1 MKNLALGPGQ
11 LVAARYRLVAPLGR
25 GSQGTVWEALD
36 QREDGR
42 VCALKFAGAVDVRA
56 ELEALARVEHPS
68 LPRVLDVGSHEGS
81 LFVVLERIAGQPLDK
96 VVGAPAITRALFS
109 VAEAIAAVH
118 DAGLVHGDVKP
129 ANILV
134 GPGTG
139 TAERAWLVDF
149 GLASTAERPS
159 LVKGSLAFMAPELI
173 AGERGPAADLYALG
187 VSAAWALCRTHP
199 LVDDPHDRVALLAA
213 IARRAP
219 VRPLLRERIAE
230 PCRDAV
236 LALLAF
242 DPSERGTARTFLAR
256 LARDTTWLSPSQKH
270 RAAAADL
277 SRREVAPL
285 VGRDEALDATR
296 DALASALVRG
306 EGVGVVLVGPEGSGR
321 ARLASEALR
330 ATRVLFATRGA
341 LCDVVD
347 ELVAEPQRP
356 TVVRMLDASPE
367 KLRATIDALSRMR
380 RFAHSPQPIALL
392 ATSVAPQDER
402 EREALS
408 KDTVL
413 VSLGPLARPQIRAL
427 LGSITG
433 RAVADGSVDAYIE
446 RSDALPG
453 RVASLALALAPAEA
467 ATATADE
474 LASVR
479 AKLDDPASRA
489 STLDPIAAEPYA
501 RLVVAGSSIAVAA
514 LASDHAV
521 ARRAAASLERV
532 GLAQSD
538 GTRIGLVAPALSA
551 TALDA
556 RWRAPARALG
566 LALDALSWDDR
577 RARARIAWV
586 LGEHEKSARLARE
599 LGFDRSLSL
608 RERAEWLSLALAAEP
623 RASLSHTV
631 ALTLGRTLTWLG
643 ESARAEEVLAALP
656 PSPEVLLARIDALR
670 SRGASDRARE
680 LVIELERSGS
690 ESARVAAAALSARSK
705 LEAGAVREASSA
717 LDGAAPSRETDAVI
731 ALRWTEVR
739 THLALVEGDGAR
751 GEALLASVS
760 ALLASVDE
768 RVRARFESLGGM
780 VAQLRGESARA
791 RESYARAWSLA
802 DRAGDTR
809 AAATYAVNLGIAEW
823 TLGALGEARSWLE
836 RGVRSLAAFGTAY
849 ELARALANLAMLE
862 LFVGERARALDLAT
876 RAERASLE
884 SKDPTA
890 LLGARVVEAE
900 CTRAGRSLA
909 EALASLASRELAEG
923 RASSASETFARAALA
938 AANAGE
944 IDSVSEYVTHMGD
957 ADGSLCALAS
967 LARGVLSE
975 RDATTTLALIDRAR
989 SAIATDPG
997 PEHELAL
1004 LRWKSRA
1011 SALDPATTASAR
1023 AAYEAR
1029 IEALARSLPDE
1040 SAAMFRDAHPLVRAR
1055 RGEERA
1061 ANDESSGLAPASLKW
1076 RRLAEIARELNSEH
1090 RLRPLLERI
1099 MDAIVELTGGT
1110 RGFLLLAGPD
1120 GALRVRAARNL
1131 GRRDLAEG
1139 EGSPSR
1145 SIAERV
1151 ARTGEA
1157 ILTVDASNDGTLS
1170 TFESVTAMQLRSVLA
1185 VPLVVHGVSSG
1196 TVYVDDRFRAGAF
1209 GERSLEVAREF
1220 AEAAALAIH
1229 NARNSARLRRAL
1241 RKSERLA
1248 RALAKRVETQSVELE
1263 ATRRALVTEHEP
1275 RGKYDAII
1283 GRGSAMRRTL
1293 ALCDRVAA
1301 TAVPVLLLGESG
1313 TGKELVAR
1321 AIHQNSP
1328 RAKKP
1333 FVAVNCAAITE
1344 TLLES
1349 ELFGHLRGAF
1359 TGADRARQGLF
1370 EVADG
1375 GTLFLDEVGEMSA
1388 GMQAKLLRVLQDGEV
1403 RPIGGTISRRVDVRV
1418 IAATLRD
1425 LPKLVEKGTFRE
1437 DLYYR
1442 LAVLTVNVPSLRER
1456 REDVPVLVQYFLGKH
1471 GRTDVKVDR
1480 RAMARL
1486 VDYAWPGN
1494 VRQLENEVLRAALLC
1509 DGTLRESDLDPKLVA
1524 RELDPDAPA
1533 RSPLDLRG
1541 AIEDIERKLVER
1553 ALRECRGN
1561 QSKAAVSLGL
1571 SRFGLQKMLK
1581 RLGLE
1586 ETARAARA

>member
-1 MKNLALGPGQ
+1 MKNLTLGPGQ
-11 LVAARYRLVAPLGR
+11 LVASRYRLVAPLGR
-25 GSQGTVWEALD
+25 GSQGSVWEALD

-42 VCALKFAGAVDVRA
+42 VCALKFAGDADVRA
-56 ELEALARVEHPS
+56 ELEALASVEHPS
-68 LPRVLDVGSHEGS
+68 LPRVLDVGSHEDA
-81 LFVVLERIAGQPLDK
+81 LFFVLERIVGQPLDK

-109 VAEAIAAVH
+109 VAEALAAVH

-134 GPGTG
+134 GSGTG
-139 TAERAWLVDF
+139 SAERAWLVDF
-149 GLASTAERPS
+149 GLAQRAARPS
-159 LVKGSLAFMAPELI
+159 FVQGSLAFMAPELI

-199 LVDDPHDRVALLAA
+199 LVDDPHDRSSLLAA

-219 VRPLLRERIAE
+219 VRALLRERVAE
-230 PCRDAV
+230 PLRDAV

-242 DPSERGTARTFLAR
+242 EPAQRGSARTFLAR
-256 LARDTTWLSPSQKH
+256 LARDTAWLSPAQKH

-277 SRREVAPL
+277 ARREVAPL
-285 VGRDEALDATR
+285 VGRDHALEVAR
-296 DALASALVRG
+296 DALSGALVRA
-306 EGVGVVLVGPEGSGR
+306 EGLGVVLVGPEGSGR

-330 ATRVLFATRGA
+330 ATRVLLAARGA

-356 TVVRMLDASPE
+356 TIVRLIDAEPARV
-367 KLRATIDALSRMR
+367 RATIDALARLR
-380 RFAHSPQPIALL
+380 RFAQTSQPIALL
-392 ATSVAPQDER
+392 ATTSNPTDEH
-402 EREALS
+402 ERAALS
-408 KDTVL
+408 KDTAL
-413 VSLGPLARPQIRAL
+413 VALGPLARQDIRGL
-427 LGSITG
+427 LSSITG
-433 RAVADGSVDAYIE
+433 RSIADAALDAYFE
-446 RSDALPG
+446 RGDALPG
-453 RVASLALALAPAEA
+453 RVATLALALAPAEA
-467 ATATADE
+467 STVTSVE
-474 LASVR
+474 LAAVR
-479 AKLDDPASRA
+479 ARLDDPAKRA
-489 STLDPIAAEPYA
+489 STLEPIAAEAYA
-501 RLVVAGSSIAVAA
+501 RLVVAGSAIAVRA
-514 LASDHAV
+514 LDQDPAV
-521 ARRAAASLERV
+521 ARRAAAALARV
-532 GLAQSD
+532 GLAQTD
-538 GTRIGLVAPALSA
+538 GARIDLAATPIVA

-556 RWRAPARALG
+556 RWSAPARALAR
-566 LALDALSWDDR
+566 ALDDASWADPGP
-577 RARARIAWV
+577 RARIAWV
-586 LGEHEKSARLARE
+586 LGDRATSARIARA
-599 LGFDRSLSL
+599 LGLDRSLSL
-608 RERAEWLSLALAAEP
+608 RERAAWLALALAADP
-623 RASLSHTV
+623 DARDAV
-631 ALTLGRTLTWLG
+631 ALALALGRTLTWLG
-643 ESARAEEVLAALP
+643 ESAQAEEVLATLTAT
-656 PSPEVLLARIDALR
+656 PEVLLARIDALR
-670 SRGASDRARE
+670 SRGANDRARE
-680 LVIELERSGS
+680 LTAELERAGS
-690 ESARVAAAALSARSK
+690 NSARVAVAALSARWK
-705 LEAGAVREASSA
+705 LEAGALDEARAALEGAPLSA
-717 LDGAAPSRETDAVI
+717 ETDGAI
-731 ALRWTEVR
+731 ALRWIEVR
-739 THLALVEGDGAR
+739 THLALAEADTAR
-751 GEALLASVS
+751 GDELLAS
-760 ALLASVDE
+760 ATPLLDGADD
-768 RVRARFESLGGM
+768 RVRARFDSLRGM
-780 VAQLRGESARA
+780 LAQLRGESARA
-791 RESYARAWSLA
+791 REHYGSAWTLA
-802 DRAGDTR
+802 DRAGDAR
-809 AAATYAVNLGIAEW
+809 SAATYAVNLGIAEW
-823 TLGALGEARSWLE
+823 IRGALGEARSWLE

-862 LFVGERARALDLAT
+862 SLVGERERARELAT
-876 RAERASLE
+876 RAERAAIE
-884 SKDPTA
+884 SKDPIA

-900 CTRAGRSLA
+900 CTLVGMQFAETLAALAAQERSEGRSA
-909 EALASLASRELAEG
+909 AAD
-923 RASSASETFARAALA
+923 ETIARAALA

-944 IDSVSEYVTHMGD
+944 TSAVTEYVSTLSD
-957 ADGSLCALAS
+957 ASGAHAALALVAHAVLTGRDEATV
-967 LARGVLSE
+967 LARIEG
-975 RDATTTLALIDRAR
+975 ARAAI
-989 SAIATDPG
+989 SADPG

-1011 SALDPATTASAR
+1011 QTVDPALAASAR
-1023 AAYEAR
+1023 ASYESR
-1029 IEALARSLPDE
+1029 IDALARSLPDE
-1040 SAAMFRDAHPLVRAR
+1040 SAAMFRDAHPLVRSR
-1055 RGEERA
+1055 RKEDR
-1061 ANDESSGLAPASLKW
+1061 SSGDDGGSLAPASLKW

-1090 RLRPLLERI
+1090 RLRPLLERV

-1120 GALRVRAARNL
+1120 GTLRVRAARNL

-1157 ILTVDASNDGTLS
+1157 ILTVDASSDGALS

-1196 TVYVDDRFRAGAF
+1196 TVYVDDRFRVGAF
-1209 GERSLEVAREF
+1209 GQGALEVAREF

-1229 NARNSARLRRAL
+1229 NARSGARLRRAL
-1241 RKSERLA
+1241 RKSERLS
-1248 RALAKRVETQSVELE
+1248 RALAKRVESQSVELE

-1275 RGKYDAII
+1275 RGKYDAIV

-1301 TAVPVLLLGESG
+1301 TAVSVLLLGESG

-1375 GTLFLDEVGEMSA
+1375 GTLFLDEVGEMSP

-1403 RPIGGTISRRVDVRV
+1403 RPIGGTLSRKVDVRV

-1456 REDVPVLVQYFLGKH
+1456 REDVPVLVQFFLGKH
-1471 GRTDVKVDR
+1471 GRSEVKVDR

-1509 DGTLRESDLDPKLVA
+1509 DGTLRESDLDPKLIA

-1533 RSPLDLRG
+1533 RSALDLRG
-1541 AIEDIERKLVER
+1541 AVEDLERKLVER

-1561 QSKAAVSLGL
+1561 QSKAAIALGL

-1581 RLGLE
+1581 RLRLE
-1586 ETARAARA
+1586 ESARAARA